1 MMKSKKKI
9 GAIVATITFGLI
21 TSVSSVQAFSESSN
35 LENHHRKPELVFPV
49 ISDVHIDNGS
59 TADMEKFTSAMDQLN
74 KVAPDQDAFVVV
86 GDLTDYGYATEYD
99 KFFSIYNAKKQA
111 GVNSMFTMGNH
122 DYWNGLSV
130 KDAQARFLEKTGM
143 ESIYY
148 HEEVNGYHFIA
159 LSPENSNTHG
169 LYTVEQINW
178 LAEQLEAAEKDN
190 PGEPIFVF
198 LHQHIKETVYGSD
211 LWGTQEN
218 KELLY
223 NTLKDYPQVIT
234 FSGHS
239 HYPLEDPRTIHQKDF
254 TSVGT
259 SSVSYLELEP
269 GKLQGIHPPGN
280 RDISQGMVVEVYN
293 NEVVIKKR
301 DFHKDD
307 WAGDPWV
314 IEFPAKKKDFKYTE
328 DRDQKHPT
336 FKTKDEASIIKEKS
350 TLRSLTIEF
359 PQATDN
365 LLVHS
370 YHIKAKN
377 KATGEIDAD
386 FKVFSDFYYDPVP
399 EKLEFPVN
407 GLQPGTAYE
416 IEVQALDSFGNP
428 SNTNVKAEGTTKAL
442 EMVSAQASPALIT
455 NGEATSIH
463 VKMKNY
469 GNKTVNGKIK
479 IDAPAGWAL
488 ENNEV
493 LYELTGNE
501 EKTYTVQAAPSEEL
515 SGASELTI
523 TAYEG
528 EQIIGSKKIQVLVN
542 MMLGQDFESLQTSLK
557 PAVNENI
564 SSSILGWTQETPND
578 WTITNSSNM
587 PAGTTEWQGWSFT
600 TKDFWTKAD
609 GQDREDFDLGQ
620 GVIAVADPDEWDD
633 FGSPA
638 SKGYF
643 DSTLTSPSVKVE
655 GGQTLS
661 LGFASHYKQEGIQT
675 AEVTA
680 VFDNGEKQQV
690 LIYDNQSTSDNKN
703 GHVLN
708 KYEVKPIHVPEGVTS
723 MKLQWRM
730 YNAKNNWYWAI
741 DDIRLDDQVI
751 VAPN

>member
-1 MMKSKKKI
+1 MKSKSKI
-9 GAIVATITFGLI
+9 GAILATITLGLT
-21 TSVSSVQAFSESSN
+21 TSFSSAQAFSESSN
-35 LENHHRKPELVFPV
+35 QENNNRKPELVFPV
-49 ISDVHIDNGS
+49 ISDVHIDNDS
-59 TADMEKFTSAMDQLN
+59 TADMEKFKAAMDQLN
-74 KVAPDQDAFVVV
+74 KVAPDQDAFVVI

-99 KFFSIYNAKKQA
+99 KFFSIYNEKKQD
-111 GVNSMFTMGNH
+111 GVNSIFTMGNH
-122 DYWNGLSV
+122 DYWNGLSI
-130 KDAQARFLEKTGM
+130 KDAQTLFLEKTEM

-148 HEEVNGYHFIA
+148 HKEVNGYHFIA

-169 LYTVEQINW
+169 LYTIEQINW
-178 LAEQLEAAEKDN
+178 LGKQLEAAEKDN

-198 LHQHIKETVYGSD
+198 LHQHIKDTVYGSD

-223 NTLKDYPQVIT
+223 DTLKKYPQVIT

-269 GKLQGIHPPGN
+269 GTLQGFHPEGY
-280 RDISQGMVVEVYN
+280 RDISQGMVIEVYN

-314 IEFPAKKKDFKYTE
+314 IKYPAKTNKFKYTE
-328 DRDQKHPT
+328 DRDHINPVFANKA
-336 FKTKDEASIIKEKS
+336 KASIVEEKS
-350 TLRSLTIEF
+350 TLRSLNIEF

-370 YHIKAKN
+370 YQIKAKN
-377 KATGEIDAD
+377 MKSGEYDAD
-386 FKVFSDFYYDPVP
+386 FKVFSDFYYDPMP
-399 EKLEFPVN
+399 KKLEFPVN
-407 GLQPGTAYE
+407 GLQPGTNYE
-416 IEVQALDSFGNP
+416 IEIQALDSFGNQ
-428 SNTNVKAEGTTKAL
+428 SKTKLKAEGTTKAL
-442 EMVSAQASPALIT
+442 EMFSAQASPAQLT
-455 NGEATSIH
+455 NDESTSIQI
-463 VKMKNY
+463 KMKNY
-469 GNKTVNGKIK
+469 GNKGVNGKIK
-479 IDAPAGWAL
+479 IDAPAGWTL
-488 ENNEV
+488 ENQE
-493 LYELTGNE
+493 LTYELTGYE
-501 EKTYTVQAAPSEEL
+501 EKTLNVKAIPPEAF
-515 SGASELTI
+515 SGASEFTV

-528 EQIIGSKKIQVLVN
+528 EQNIGSKDVRVLVN
-542 MMLGQDFESLQTSLK
+542 MMLGQDFDHLQSSLK

-564 SSSILGWTQETPND
+564 PNSILGWTHETPNG
-578 WTITNSSNM
+578 WTIENSSNM

-609 GQDREDFDLGQ
+609 TQEREDFDLGQ

-633 FGSPA
+633 NGSPA

-643 DSTLTSPSVKVE
+643 DSTLSSPSVKVK
-655 GGQTLS
+655 GGQNLS
-661 LGFASHYKQEGIQT
+661 LGFASHYKQEDIQT

-690 LIYDNQSTSDNKN
+690 LIYDNKSTSDNRN

-708 KYEVKPIHVPEGVTS
+708 KYEVKSINVPEDATS

-730 YNAKNNWYWAI
+730 YNAKNNWFWAI
-741 DDIRLDDQVI
+741 DDIRLDDQII

>member
-1 MMKSKKKI
+1 MKSKSKI
-9 GAIVATITFGLI
+9 GAILATITLGLT
-21 TSVSSVQAFSESSN
+21 TSFSSAQAFSESSN
-35 LENHHRKPELVFPV
+35 QENNNRKPELVFPV
-49 ISDVHIDNGS
+49 ISDVHIDNDS
-59 TADMEKFTSAMDQLN
+59 TADMEKFKAAMDQLN
-74 KVAPDQDAFVVV
+74 KVAPDQDAFVVI

-99 KFFSIYNAKKQA
+99 KFFSIYNEKKQD
-111 GVNSMFTMGNH
+111 GVNSIFTMGNH
-122 DYWNGLSV
+122 DYWNGLSI
-130 KDAQARFLEKTGM
+130 KDAQTLFLKKTEM

-148 HEEVNGYHFIA
+148 HKEVNGYHFIA

-169 LYTVEQINW
+169 LYTIEQINW
-178 LAEQLEAAEKDN
+178 LGKQLEAAEKDN

-198 LHQHIKETVYGSD
+198 LHQHIKDTVYGSD

-223 NTLKDYPQVIT
+223 DTLKKYPQVIT

-269 GKLQGIHPPGN
+269 GTLQGFHPEGY
-280 RDISQGMVVEVYN
+280 RDISQGMVIEVYN

-314 IEFPAKKKDFKYTE
+314 IKYPAKTNKFKYTE
-328 DRDQKHPT
+328 DRDHINPVFANKA
-336 FKTKDEASIIKEKS
+336 KASIVEEKS
-350 TLRSLTIEF
+350 TLRSLNIEF

-370 YHIKAKN
+370 YQIKAKN
-377 KATGEIDAD
+377 MKSGEYDAD
-386 FKVFSDFYYDPVP
+386 FKVFSDFYYDPMP
-399 EKLEFPVN
+399 KKLEFPVN
-407 GLQPGTAYE
+407 GLQPGTNYE
-416 IEVQALDSFGNP
+416 IEIQALDSFGNQ
-428 SNTNVKAEGTTKAL
+428 SKTKLKAEGTTKAL
-442 EMVSAQASPALIT
+442 EMFSAQASPAQLT
-455 NGEATSIH
+455 NDESTSIQI
-463 VKMKNY
+463 KMKNY
-469 GNKTVNGKIK
+469 GNKGVNGKIK
-479 IDAPAGWAL
+479 IDAPAGWTL
-488 ENNEV
+488 ENQE
-493 LYELTGNE
+493 LTYELTGYE
-501 EKTYTVQAAPSEEL
+501 EKTLNVKAIPPEAF
-515 SGASELTI
+515 SGASEFTV

-528 EQIIGSKKIQVLVN
+528 EQNIGSKDVRVLVN
-542 MMLGQDFESLQTSLK
+542 MMLGQDFDHLQSSLK

-564 SSSILGWTQETPND
+564 PNSILGWTHETPNG
-578 WTITNSSNM
+578 WTIENSSNM

-609 GQDREDFDLGQ
+609 TQEREDFDLGQ

-633 FGSPA
+633 NGSPA

-643 DSTLTSPSVKVE
+643 DSTLSSPSVKVK
-655 GGQTLS
+655 GGQNLS
-661 LGFASHYKQEGIQT
+661 LGFASHYKQEDIQT

-690 LIYDNQSTSDNKN
+690 LIYDNKSTSDNRN

-708 KYEVKPIHVPEGVTS
+708 KYEVKSINVPEGATS

-741 DDIRLDDQVI
+741 DDIRLDDQII